1 MGLVVFRYRLREEKA
16 EWIIYLTDVGQQTH
30 FDMVFSV
37 WITDM
42 FPSDE
47 ILAWRI
53 LSSVF

>member
-47 ILAWRI
+47 ILTWRI